1 MEDKLSYLTDLEEY
15 EKAWQEDAV
24 RMKHCYPRSVYG
36 LSDMIEE
43 ECDRLEY
50 EGSMMYA
57 KVMDSAELTRL
68 VEKIMNALQ
77 QKGETQVEE
86 TLVIVLLVDE
96 MYVRRLRKC
105 RRDRMF

>member
-1 MEDKLSYLTDLEEY
+1 MEEQLSYLTDFEEF
-15 EKAWQEDAV
+15 EKAWQEDAI

-36 LSDMIEE
+36 LNDMIEQ

-57 KVMDSAELTRL
+57 KVMDSAELMRL
-68 VEKIMNALQ
+68 AEKIMKALQ
-77 QKGETQVEE
+77 DKGISDADE

-96 MYVRRLRKC
+96 MYVRRMRKC

>member
-1 MEDKLSYLTDLEEY
+1 MSYLADLEEY
-15 EKAWQEDAV
+15 EKAWHEDAI
-24 RMKHCYPRSVYG
+24 RMKHCYPRSIYG
-36 LSDMIEE
+36 LNNMIEQ

-50 EGSMMYA
+50 DGSMMYA
-57 KVMDSAELTRL
+57 KVMDTAELNRL
-68 VEKIMNALQ
+68 VEKIMQAVQ
-77 QKGETQVEE
+77 QGGETNVDE

>member
-1 MEDKLSYLTDLEEY
+1 MSYLADLEEY
-15 EKAWQEDAV
+15 EKAWQEDAI
-24 RMKHCYPRSVYG
+24 RMKHCYPRSIYG
-36 LSDMIEE
+36 LSDMIEQ

-68 VEKIMNALQ
+68 AEKIMQTLQ
-77 QKGETQVEE
+77 QSGEMDVDE

-105 RRDRMF
+105 RRDRIF